1 MQVTAAVKELSTCSN
16 AYKSISV
23 EGWMKKTAVISA
35 KQNISTIKG
44 MQPIMLQSEP
54 AFTNFNLCF

>member
-1 MQVTAAVKELSTCSN
+1 MDE
-16 AYKSISV
+16 
-23 EGWMKKTAVISA
+23 ETAVINA

-54 AFTNFNLCF
+54 AFTNFNLCFWMDYKLREKVHGKY